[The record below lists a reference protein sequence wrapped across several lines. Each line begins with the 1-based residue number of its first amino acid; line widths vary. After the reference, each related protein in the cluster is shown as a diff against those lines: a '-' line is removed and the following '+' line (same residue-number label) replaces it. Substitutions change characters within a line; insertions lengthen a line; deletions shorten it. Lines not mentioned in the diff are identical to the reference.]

1 MAYTSR
7 ITKKP
12 FYTSIKKLKY
22 TSMKPIIYYLLSLSC
37 FLLCTDLLA
46 QKETPPVGG
55 TPKDFKLPA
64 KKEIKLDNG
73 LKTTMVPYGAIPKV
87 TVSLHIQTGNV
98 HEKANEVWLAD
109 LTGNLMKEG
118 TTSKNAQAISEEVA
132 RMGGDL
138 SISVSPN
145 ATVISGSV
153 LAEYAPNLIKLFA
166 DIVQNPAFPASEV
179 DRLKNDLQRQLKIQ
193 QSQPQSQAQAKFAAM
208 MYPDHP
214 YGRFFPTEE
223 MINSYDVN
231 KIKDFYTQNFGAQRS
246 SLYIVG
252 KFDDEAVNKAV
263 KETFATWKKGP
274 ERNIPIAKPA
284 AKPEIT
290 TIDRPN
296 APQST
301 IIVGLPVI
309 DPSDKDY
316 LALSL
321 MNDLLGGS
329 FGSRITSNIR
339 ENKGYT
345 YSPYSTVANR
355 YRTSTWAEQADVT
368 TEHTEASLKEIF
380 YEINKL
386 QSEPPSKEELEGIQ
400 NYKAGIFVLQNS
412 SHGGIINQ
420 LAFLELHGLDES
432 YLTNY
437 VKNIYAIT
445 PEKIQQMTQKYIRPE
460 DMTLVVVGDKKKV
473 DEQVKKFSAEVNKA
487 QSTK

>member
-1 MAYTSR
+1 
-7 ITKKP
+7 
-12 FYTSIKKLKY
+12 
-22 TSMKPIIYYLLSLSC
+22 MKRLLYSLFIIYCVLLG
-37 FLLCTDLLA
+37 THVQA
-46 QKETPPVGG
+46 QKETPPEGSE
-55 TPKDFKLPA
+55 PKDFKLPA
-64 KKEIKLDNG
+64 KKEVTLDNG
-73 LKTTMVPYGAIPKV
+73 LKTTMVPYGAVPKV
-87 TVSLHIQTGNV
+87 TVSLHVQTGNV

-118 TTSKNAQAISEEVA
+118 TTSKTAQIISEEVA
-132 RMGGDL
+132 RMGGEL

-145 ATVISGSV
+145 STIIGGSV

-166 DIVQNPAFPASEV
+166 DIVQHPAFPASEV
-179 DRLKNDLQRQLKIQ
+179 DRLKNDLLRQLKIQ
-193 QSQPQSQAQAKFAAM
+193 QSQPQAQAQAKFAAA

-223 MINSYDVN
+223 MINSYDAA
-231 KIKDFYTQNFGAQRS
+231 KIKDFYEQNFGAQRS
-246 SLYIVG
+246 NLYVVG
-252 KFDDEAVNKAV
+252 KFDEEAVAKAV
-263 KETFATWKKGP
+263 REAFNGWKKGP
-274 ERNIPIAKPA
+274 ERNIPLAKPA
-284 AKPEIT
+284 TKPDVL

-309 DPSDKDY
+309 DPSNKDY

-386 QSEPPSKEELEGIQ
+386 QAEPPSKEELQGIQ

-445 PEKIQQMTQKYIRPE
+445 PEKVQEMAQKYIREE

-473 DEQVKKFSAEVNKA
+473 DDQVKKFSAEVNKA
-487 QSTK
+487 QSTKN

>member
-1 MAYTSR
+1 LLYTQ
-7 ITKKP
+7 
-12 FYTSIKKLKY
+12 LQ
-22 TSMKPIIYYLLSLSC
+22 
-37 FLLCTDLLA
+37 A
-46 QKETPPVGG
+46 QKETPPAGG
-55 TPKDFKLPA
+55 KPKDFTLPA
-64 KKEIKLDNG
+64 KKEITLENG
-73 LKTTMVPYGAIPKV
+73 LKTTMVPYGAVPKV

-118 TTSKNAQAISEEVA
+118 TTSKNAQVISEEVA

-138 SISVSPN
+138 NISVSPN

-153 LAEYAPNLIKLFA
+153 LEEYAPQLIKLFA

-193 QSQPQSQAQAKFAAM
+193 QSQPQMQAQAKFAAA
-208 MYPDHP
+208 MYPDHA

-223 MINSYDVN
+223 MIKSYDIAKV
-231 KIKDFYTQNFGAQRS
+231 KDFYNQNFGAQRS
-246 SLYIVG
+246 TLYVVG
-252 KFDDEAVNKAV
+252 QFDQEAVTRAV
-263 KETFATWKKGP
+263 REAFNSWQKGP
-274 ERNIPIAKPA
+274 QRSIPVAKPA
-284 AKPEIT
+284 TKPDVL

-309 DPSDKDY
+309 DPSNKDY

-321 MNDLLGGS
+321 TNDLLGGS

-345 YSPYSTVANR
+345 YSPYSTISNR
-355 YRTSTWAEQADVT
+355 YRAATWAEQADVT

-380 YEINKL
+380 YEINRL

-400 NYKAGIFVLQNS
+400 NYMAGIFVLRNS

-420 LAFLELHGLDES
+420 LAFLEMHGLDES

-445 PEKIQQMTQKYIRPE
+445 PEKIQEMTQKYIRKE

-473 DEQVKKFSAEVNKA
+473 DNQVKKFSSEVNKA
-487 QSTK
+487 QGTKPKK